1 MTRYPVAE
9 QENERPKARAKGGQP
24 SLPAILF
31 LLWALLIPV
40 FEGEV
45 MVNADGDPARHLRHG
60 ETILATGGVIRADS
74 FSFTRPGAD
83 FVGFEFG
90 SQVLLALSHRL
101 GGTPGMAI
109 LTTLVIAG
117 TLAGLTAWLLRR
129 GVDPLLAAL
138 SVTIVAV
145 LTNIHWL
152 ARPHIFSWPLMLLLL
167 AWLERERR
175 PPVWAF
181 GLLFAGWANL
191 HGAFVFGWIVI
202 AMYLAGHLLES
213 RTAWSE
219 AERAAERRRAWGV
232 VPVLGAAAVATLF
245 TPYGW
250 RLPWHVVEFFRDP
263 WLRTLTQE
271 FQSPDFNSGDLVPF
285 LAALGTTGL
294 LLTLGHRPHWTR
306 LLAIFGTAAMALLA
320 QRNIVQFALLAVP
333 LMTLEWGPAWHRAIG
348 RRGFVSRFAVA
359 ARSGRTVPYV
369 AITVA
374 LLGALALG
382 RGKAGSVEIL
392 RDGFEPKRFPVAA
405 VERARAEEVTGRL
418 FHDFIWGGYLLW
430 AWPEQRVFIDPGT
443 DHYGGELMRA
453 HRHVVNL
460 LPGWADS
467 LDVWQIDLVLV
478 PTIGAMA
485 AELSREP
492 GWRAWHADSTA
503 TLFRRAPAP

>member
-1 MTRYPVAE
+1 MNRYPVAE
-9 QENERPKARAKGGQP
+9 QENERSKARAKGGQP

-31 LLWALLIPV
+31 LLWGLLIPV

-60 ETILATGGVIRADS
+60 ETILTTGDVVRIDS
-74 FSFTRPGAD
+74 FSFTRPGTA
-83 FVGFEFG
+83 FVGFEYG

-101 GGTPGMAI
+101 GGTPGMVI
-109 LTTLVIAG
+109 LATLVIAG

-129 GVDPLLAAL
+129 GVDPLLTAM

-175 PPVWAF
+175 PPAWAF

-191 HGAFVFGWIVI
+191 HGAFVFGWLMI

-219 AERAAERRRAWGV
+219 AERKAERRRAWEL
-232 VPVLGAAAVATLF
+232 VPVLGAAALATLF

-271 FQSPDFNSGDLVPF
+271 FQSPNFHSADLLPF
-285 LAALGTTGL
+285 LAALGMTGL
-294 LLTLGHRPHWTR
+294 LLILGPRPHWTR
-306 LLAIFGTAAMALLA
+306 LLVLLGSAAMALMA

-333 LMTLEWGPAWHRAIG
+333 LMTLEWGPAWDRVVG
-348 RRGFVSRFAVA
+348 RRGFVSRFAVT
-359 ARSGRTVPYV
+359 ARSGRTLPYV
-369 AITVA
+369 AVTVA

-382 RGKAGSVEIL
+382 RGKAGSVEVL

-405 VERARAEEVTGRL
+405 VEHARAEGVRGRL
-418 FHDFIWGGYLLW
+418 FHEFIWGGYLLW
-430 AWPEQRVFIDPGT
+430 AWPEQKVFIDGGS
-443 DHYGGELMRA
+443 DFYGGELLRA
-453 HRHVVNL
+453 HRHVVNIQ
-460 LPGWADS
+460 PGWADS
-467 LDVWQIDLVLV
+467 LDVWRIDLVLV
-478 PTIGAMA
+478 PTSGPMGAQLA
-485 AELSREP
+485 RES
-492 GWRAWHADSTA
+492 GWRAWHTDSTA
-503 TLFRRAPAP
+503 TLFQRASAP